1 MTYALNKKVNMGD
14 NPGYMMVNYLGPAA
28 VVEARR
34 GVLARPG

>member
-1 MTYALNKKVNMGD
+1 MTYALDKKVTLRD
-14 NPGYMMVNYLGPAA
+14 YSGYMMVNYLGPAA